1 MTARRRAEA
10 FCARFGLRAP
20 ILMAPMAGACPPAL
34 AAAIASAGGMG
45 GFGAL
50 MSSPAQMRDWAGQF
64 RAASNGAFQVNL
76 WAPEPAPRRDPAHE
90 AAVRTTLAPLAGA
103 EIPDPGPGPFVQDFA
118 AQCEALIETA
128 PAVASTIM
136 GLFPPEIVARLKAC
150 GIAWICNATTVAE
163 ARAAE
168 AAGAD
173 AVVAQGAEA
182 GGHRGTFENAAAEQ
196 SQVGLF
202 VLLPQVADAVR
213 IPVIAAGGIMDGRGI
228 AAALTLGASAV
239 QLGTAFLRSP
249 EAAIHPAWSAA
260 IAATAPEDTVLTRGF
275 SGRLARGIRNQVTEA
290 FAGALRPAPYPVQRA
305 LMVKVRAAAEAAGDA
320 SRMQAWAGQGAA
332 LARAEPAGEI
342 VQRLWGEATGLL
354 V

>member
-1 MTARRRAEA
+1 MTARSRAEA
-10 FCARFGLRAP
+10 FCAKFGLRAP
-20 ILMAPMAGACPPAL
+20 ILMAPMAGACPPPL

-50 MSSPAQMRDWAGQF
+50 MSSPAQMRDWAAQF

-76 WAPEPAPRRDPAHE
+76 WAPEPEPLRDAAHE
-90 AAVRTTLAPLAGA
+90 ARVRQALAALAGA
-103 EIPDPGPGPFVQDFA
+103 EVPEPGPGPFVQDFA
-118 AQCEALIETA
+118 AQCEALLETA

-136 GLFPPEIVARLKAC
+136 GLFPPEVVARLKAR

-182 GGHRGTFENAAAEQ
+182 GGHRGSFENAAAEHT
-196 SQVGLF
+196 QVGLF

-213 IPVIAAGGIMDGRGI
+213 IPVVAAGGIMDGRGI

-249 EAAIHPAWSAA
+249 EAAIHPAWAAA
-260 IAATAPEDTVLTRGF
+260 IAHAAPEDTVLTRGF

-290 FAGALRPAPYPVQRA
+290 FAGDLRPAPYPVQRA

-332 LARAEPAGEI
+332 LAAAEPAGEI
-342 VQRLWGEATGLL
+342 VQRLWRDAGALL
-354 V
+354 R

>member
-1 MTARRRAEA
+1 MTARHRAEA

-20 ILMAPMAGACPPAL
+20 ILMAPMAGACPPPL

-50 MSSPAQMRDWAGQF
+50 MSSPAQMRDWAAQF

-76 WAPEPAPRRDPAHE
+76 WAPEPAPVRDAAHE
-90 AAVRTTLAPLAGA
+90 AQVRATLSALAGA
-103 EIPDPGPGPFVQDFA
+103 EIADPGPGPFVQDFA
-118 AQCEALIETA
+118 AQCEALIEAA
-128 PAVASTIM
+128 PAVASSIM
-136 GLFPPEIVARLKAC
+136 GLFPPDIVARLKAR

-182 GGHRGTFENAAAEQ
+182 GGHRGTFDNAAAEQ

-202 VLLPQVADAVR
+202 ALLPQLADAVR
-213 IPVIAAGGIMDGRGI
+213 IPVVAAGGIMDGRGI

-249 EAAIHPAWSAA
+249 EAAIHPAWAA
-260 IAATAPEDTVLTRGF
+260 EIARTAPEDTVLTRGF

-290 FAGALRPAPYPVQRA
+290 FAGEIRPAPYPVQRA
-305 LMVKVRAAAEAAGDA
+305 LMVKVRASAEAAGDA

-332 LARAEPAGEI
+332 LARAAPAGEI
-342 VQRLWGEATGLL
+342 VRLLWDEASGLL
-354 V
+354 P